1 MTTMYC
7 TWLYAEG
14 SLSVSSLIENDSK
27 NTVKKKKKKKKIFI
41 MTQRLISRRST
52 C

>member
-27 NTVKKKKKKKKIFI
+27 NTVKIIIIK
-41 MTQRLISRRST
+41 MTQQLISRRST